1 MPSLSSFVTSSAES
15 ILNDNTD
22 CRWGCVETDRNTQER
37 TPNEFNK
44 NFRVVDLTERGCQL
58 FDVDDADTVV
68 GDHIDELFVESPT
81 FQERY

>member
-1 MPSLSSFVTSSAES
+1 MPLSNSFVTSSAES

-22 CRWGCVETDRNTQER
+22 CRWGCFETDRNTQER
-37 TPNEFNK
+37 TPNEFDK